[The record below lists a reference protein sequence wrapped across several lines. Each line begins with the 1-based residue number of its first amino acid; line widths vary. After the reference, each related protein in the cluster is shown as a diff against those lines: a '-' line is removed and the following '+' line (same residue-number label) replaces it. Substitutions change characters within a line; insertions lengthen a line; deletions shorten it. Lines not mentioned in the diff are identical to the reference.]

1 VSRPR
6 IPRLQL
12 PPHVHCTSS
21 KGRQYYSFHPFRGT
35 KRAGVRV
42 RLPGYPTNTDGTP
55 NAEWWAAYRAAS
67 GMATARPGTGT
78 FTALIGEYQESPE
91 WKELALVT
99 RKEWK
104 RHLRLIEA
112 SWGDLQVVGV
122 EPKHV
127 LKLRDS
133 RASTPADANN
143 LLRTLSALFT
153 WCALRGWRSDNPC
166 RLVPK
171 LKIGDGWAPWP
182 WDAIDHFRQFARG
195 DLWEAAALALYTGQ
209 RLSDVLVMGWSDIEG
224 RLISVVQSK
233 TGKRLWIPIHRELRE
248 VLIAIEAR
256 RRSSRSENVVALP
269 GLSGPILTNSRGRA
283 WTRDGFKGSW
293 QNELNRTEMSALRER
308 RLVFHGLRK
317 SAVVFLLEAGCSD
330 AETAAI
336 TGQSRD
342 MVEHYAKQVNQK
354 RLAAAAIL
362 KWEAADAARTQNA
375 EGAEFVQPSP
385 DLVQLG
391 RQRRN

>member
-6 IPRLQL
+6 IRRVQL
-12 PPHVHCTSS
+12 PPHVHCTCS
-21 KGRQYYSFHPFRGT
+21 KGREYYSFHPFRGT
-35 KRAGVRV
+35 KRAGPRV
-42 RLPGYPTNTDGTP
+42 RLPGYPTNMDGTP

-67 GMATARPGTGT
+67 GMAAARPGAGT
-78 FTALIGEYQESPE
+78 FTALIAEYQESPE
-91 WKELALVT
+91 WKVLALAT

-112 SWGDLQVVGV
+112 SWGDLQAAGV

-127 LKLRDS
+127 VKLRDS

-143 LLRTLSALFT
+143 LLRALSALFT
-153 WCALRGWRSDNPC
+153 WCALRGWRADNPC

-182 WDAIDHFRQFARG
+182 WDAIVHFQQTARN

-233 TGKRLWIPIHRELRE
+233 TGKRLWIPIHRELKQ
-248 VLIAIEAR
+248 VLTAIEAR
-256 RRSSRSENVVALP
+256 KRRESDNVVALQQ
-269 GLSGPILTNSRGRA
+269 LSGPILTNSRGRA
-283 WTRDGFKGSW
+283 WTRDGFKAAW
-293 QNELNRTEMSALRER
+293 QEELNRSEMASFRER

-362 KWEAADAARTQNA
+362 KWEAADAARTRNA
-375 EGAEFVQPSP
+375 EGGEFVQPAA

-391 RQRRN
+391 RLRKN